1 MHAGL
6 MEPAEILKQAA
17 ETLTVRRVFGE
28 PIERDGV
35 LVVPVARVRGGGGA
49 GSGEGRGDEPEA
61 RGSGSGGGWGAEA
74 RPVGVFV
81 IAGQDVRWVPAVDIN
96 RIVLGGQIVAI
107 VGLLVVRAIIRA
119 RRARRG

>member
-1 MHAGL
+1 MN
-6 MEPAEILKQAA
+6 PKEILDQARD
-17 ETLTVRRVFGE
+17 TFTVRRVFGE

>member
-1 MHAGL
+1 M
-6 MEPAEILKQAA
+6 
-17 ETLTVRRVFGE
+17 RFGC
-28 PIERDGV
+28 RC
-35 LVVPVARVRGGGGA
+35 VRGW
-49 GSGEGRGDEPEA
+49 A
-61 RGSGSGGGWGAEA
+61 RSYRY
-74 RPVGVFV
+74 RPDDMRVA